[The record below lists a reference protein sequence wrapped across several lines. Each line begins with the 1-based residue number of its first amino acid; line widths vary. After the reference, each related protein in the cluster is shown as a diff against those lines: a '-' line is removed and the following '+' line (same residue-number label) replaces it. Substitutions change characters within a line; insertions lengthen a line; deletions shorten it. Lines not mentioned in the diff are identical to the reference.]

1 MPLSPGTQIGSCE
14 ILDLIGTG
22 GMGEVYRGRDTKL
35 GRDVAVK
42 ALPAHF
48 VHDAD
53 RLTRFEREAQV
64 LAALKHPNL
73 ATIHELKESGGSRYL
88 IMELIEGDTLG
99 ERIARGSI
107 PLEEALDIALQ
118 IVEGLEAAH
127 DKGIIHRDLK
137 PANIKITPEGRVKVL
152 DFGLAKVFEA
162 GVSQNLS
169 NSPTISAQTAQGL
182 ILGTAAY
189 MSPEQARGQ
198 EVDRRADVW
207 SLGCVLYEM
216 LTAQKVFPNGET
228 ISDTLAGILAREPSW
243 QALPAATPP
252 RVRALLERCLRKDQR
267 RRWAGMS
274 AVRLELEEARS
285 ELQSVGKTSK
295 TGFSLRERVLVGL
308 AAVFLAATVGA
319 ALRLYTS
326 AGAETLPLRSEFWV
340 PPGTIPGSLGQP
352 ELSPDGRTV
361 AFLASA
367 RNKRSISVRPLDST
381 TPVALPSTEGAGP
394 DVFWSADS
402 QYIAFFADGKLKK
415 VAAGGGPSQVIAS
428 LQLADAHAGTW
439 NAEDVILLGNS
450 QSGPLLRVSAV
461 SGETSPATD
470 LDTTRKE
477 TAHGFPSFLPDG
489 RHYLFV
495 AISSDPQNRTA
506 VYVGDLDSKT
516 LTPVPGIASRVRYSP
531 SGHLVFLRDGALMAQ
546 PFDIGSLK
554 TAGGAFPVLLTPSI
568 SKHDGGSGI

>member
-1 MPLSPGTQIGSCE
+1 
-14 ILDLIGTG
+14 
-22 GMGEVYRGRDTKL
+22 
-35 GRDVAVK
+35 
-42 ALPAHF
+42 
-48 VHDAD
+48 
-53 RLTRFEREAQV
+53 
-64 LAALKHPNL
+64 
-73 ATIHELKESGGSRYL
+73 
-88 IMELIEGDTLG
+88 
-99 ERIARGSI
+99 
-107 PLEEALDIALQ
+107 
-118 IVEGLEAAH
+118 
-127 DKGIIHRDLK
+127 
-137 PANIKITPEGRVKVL
+137 
-152 DFGLAKVFEA
+152 
-162 GVSQNLS
+162 
-169 NSPTISAQTAQGL
+169 
-182 ILGTAAY
+182 
-189 MSPEQARGQ
+189 
-198 EVDRRADVW
+198 
-207 SLGCVLYEM
+207 
-216 LTAQKVFPNGET
+216 
-228 ISDTLAGILAREPSW
+228 
-243 QALPAATPP
+243 
-252 RVRALLERCLRKDQR
+252 
-267 RRWAGMS
+267 
-274 AVRLELEEARS
+274 
-285 ELQSVGKTSK
+285 
-295 TGFSLRERVLVGL
+295 
-308 AAVFLAATVGA
+308 
-319 ALRLYTS
+319 
-326 AGAETLPLRSEFWV
+326 
-340 PPGTIPGSLGQP
+340 
-352 ELSPDGRTV
+352 V

-554 TAGGAFPVLLTPSI
+554 TAGGAFPVADPFVAVAAITGPFSVSTQSSLAYSRPLSLNTTVAPESELGWFDRTGRMLGTAGPPGAYASSAVANVTSGLLGDLRFSGAPELSPNGNFVAFSRDTPPDIWVLNIETGRNSRLTSHAAADSHPVWSPDSRRVAFRSERDGPGNIYVRDVADVAEEKVLMADGVSKFPSDWSSDGKFLAYTAEGDIWALPLADSSPASSANAKPRRVTQTSFRESDGKI
-568 SKHDGGSGI
+568 SPDGRWIAYVSDEQGGPEVYVQSFPEPGFKQPVSKNGGSMPRWNPNGKELLYVIPGTGIQMAVSITPLGTSIQTREPETLFSLRGPMTTMSKAGRILSFSVMGGNRGNVIATPDHFVVIHNFAASNRGGVK